1 MSEMLK
7 QVQHDITEFIIFVS
21 LSKVF
26 KKILVIQTAFIGDAI
41 LASAALES
49 LHKKFPQAELHI
61 LVRNGNETLFE
72 NHPYLKKVWVW
83 NKKEDKIKNLFSI
96 ISQVRKEKFDWLIN
110 LHRFA
115 SSGLITV
122 LSKAKITAGFDK
134 NPLSFLFTYRVKHVI
149 GDGSHEVQRNHLLL
163 KKYMDDDF
171 SKPKLYPALSN
182 IEKVNQY
189 TQNAFVCMA
198 PASVWFTKQLPKH
211 KWIELCNLTFANTNI
226 YLLGAKGDE
235 TLCNEIKDASTH
247 KNITVLCSKLSLL
260 DSCALMAKA
269 QMNYVNDSAPL
280 HLASSVNASV
290 TAYFCS
296 TVKEF
301 GFYPLSDNSKT
312 VEAIPAPP
320 CRPCGLHGY
329 KECPLKHFK
338 CGNDIVVNA

>member
-1 MSEMLK
+1 MIL
-7 QVQHDITEFIIFVS
+7 
-21 LSKVF
+21 F

-61 LVRNGNETLFE
+61 LVRKGNETLFE

-83 NKKEDKIKNLFSI
+83 NKKENKIKNLFKI
-96 ISQVRKEKFDWLIN
+96 IAEIRKEKFDWLIN

-122 LSKAKITAGFDK
+122 LSKAKITTGFDK
-134 NPLSFLFTYRVKHVI
+134 NPFSFLFTYSEKHVI

-163 KKYMDDDF
+163 KKYVDDDF
-171 SKPKLYPALSN
+171 SKPKLYPSISN
-182 IEKVNQY
+182 IEKINQF
-189 TQNAFVCMA
+189 TQQAFVCMA

-211 KWIELCNLTFANTNI
+211 KWIELCNLTPANTNI

-235 TLCNEIKDASTH
+235 ALCNEIKNTSTH
-247 KNITVLCSKLSLL
+247 KNIVVLCGKLSLL
-260 DSCALMAKA
+260 DSCALMKKA
-269 QMNYVNDSAPL
+269 EMNYVNDSAPL
-280 HLASSVNASV
+280 HLASSVNANV

-312 VEAIPAPP
+312 VEAFPAPP

-338 CGNDIVVNA
+338 CGNDIVVEV

>member
-1 MSEMLK
+1 MNA
-7 QVQHDITEFIIFVS
+7 
-21 LSKVF
+21 F

-49 LHKKFPQAELHI
+49 VHKQFPNAELHI
-61 LVRNGNETLFE
+61 LLRKGSESLYE
-72 NHPYLKKVWVW
+72 QHPYLKKVWAW
-83 NKKEDKIKNLFSI
+83 DKKENKIKNLFKI
-96 ISQVRKEKFDWLIN
+96 ISGIRKERFDWVIN

-115 SSGLITV
+115 SSGLVTV
-122 LSKAKITAGFDK
+122 LSKAKITCGFNK
-134 NPLSFLFTYRVKHVI
+134 NPFSFLFTYKVKHII

-163 KKYMDDDF
+163 KKHISNDF
-171 SKPKLYPALSN
+171 SKPKLYPSN
-182 IEKVNQY
+182 TNIANVAPY
-189 TQNAFVCMA
+189 TQQAFVCMA

-211 KWIELCNLTFANTNI
+211 KWVELCNKINPNTTI

-235 TLCNEIKDASTH
+235 SLCEEIKHASAH
-247 KNITVLCSKLSLL
+247 KNITVLCGKLSLL

-269 QMNYVNDSAPL
+269 EMNYVNDSAPL

-296 TVKEF
+296 TVPDF

-312 VEAIPAPP
+312 VEAFPAPP

-329 KECPLKHFK
+329 KECPQKHFK
-338 CGNDIVVNA
+338 CGNDMVIEV

>member
-1 MSEMLK
+1 MIS
-7 QVQHDITEFIIFVS
+7 FS
-21 LSKVF
+21 
-26 KKILVIQTAFIGDAI
+26 KILVIQTAFIGDAI

-49 LHKKFPQAELHI
+49 IHKQFPQAELHI

-72 NHPYLKKVWVW
+72 NHPYLKKIWVW
-83 NKKEDKIKNLFSI
+83 NKKKNKLRNLFKLI
-96 ISQVRKEKFDWLIN
+96 TEIRKEHFDWLIN

-115 SSGLITV
+115 SSGIITT

-134 NPLSFLFTYRVKHVI
+134 NPLSFLFTYKVKHII

-163 KKYMDDDF
+163 KKYIDADF
-171 SKPKLYPALSN
+171 SKPKLYPSVAN
-182 IEKVNQY
+182 IEKVSQY
-189 TQNAFVCMA
+189 TNQAFVCMA

-211 KWIELCNLTFANTNI
+211 KWVDLCNLITVDTTI

-235 TLCNEIKDASTH
+235 ALCTEIKAASKH
-247 KNITVLCSKLSLL
+247 LNIEILCGKLSLL

-269 QMNYVNDSAPL
+269 NMNYVNDSAPL
-280 HLASSVNASV
+280 HLASSVNANI

-312 VEAIPAPP
+312 VEAVPAPP

-329 KECPLKHFK
+329 KTCPQKHFK
-338 CGNDIVVNA
+338 CGNDILIEA

>member
-1 MSEMLK
+1 MTS
-7 QVQHDITEFIIFVS
+7 FN
-21 LSKVF
+21 
-26 KKILVIQTAFIGDAI
+26 KILVVQTAFIGDAI

-49 LHKKFPQAELHI
+49 IHKAFPQAELHI

-83 NKKEDKIKNLFSI
+83 NKKENKLRNLFKL
-96 ISQVRKEKFDWLIN
+96 ISQIRKENFDWLIN

-115 SSGLITV
+115 SSGIITA
-122 LSKAKITAGFDK
+122 LSNAKITAGFNK
-134 NPLSFLFTYRVKHVI
+134 NPLSFLFTYRVKHII

-163 KKYMDDDF
+163 KKYIDADF
-171 SKPKLYPALSN
+171 SKPKLYPSASN
-182 IEKVNQY
+182 INKVSQY
-189 TQNAFVCMA
+189 TKQAFVCMA

-211 KWIELCNLTFANTNI
+211 KWVELCNLTPTDTTI
-226 YLLGAKGDE
+226 YLLGAKGDGV
-235 TLCNEIKDASTH
+235 LCEEIKAASKH
-247 KNITVLCSKLSLL
+247 PSIVVLCGKLSLL
-260 DSCALMAKA
+260 DSCALMTKA
-269 QMNYVNDSAPL
+269 NMNYVNDSAPL
-280 HLASSVNASV
+280 HLASAVNANV

-329 KECPLKHFK
+329 KACPQKHFK
-338 CGNDIVVNA
+338 CGNDIVIEI

>member
-1 MSEMLK
+1 MSS
-7 QVQHDITEFIIFVS
+7 FN
-21 LSKVF
+21 
-26 KKILVIQTAFIGDAI
+26 KILVIQTAFIGDAI

-49 LHKKFPQAELHI
+49 IHKQFPNADLHI

-72 NHPYLKKVWVW
+72 NHPYLKRVWVW
-83 NKKEDKIKNLFSI
+83 NKKENKIRNLFKL
-96 ISQVRKEKFDWLIN
+96 ISEIRKERFDWLIN

-115 SSGLITV
+115 SSGIITA

-134 NPLSFLFTYRVKHVI
+134 NPLSFLFTYKAKHVI

-163 KKYMDDDF
+163 KKYITADF
-171 SKPKLYPALSN
+171 SKPRLYPSVLN
-182 IEKVNQY
+182 TDKVAEY
-189 TQNAFVCMA
+189 TKQAFVCMA

-211 KWIELCNLTFANTNI
+211 KWIELCNLTPASTTI

-235 TLCNEIKDASTH
+235 ALCNEIKTASTH
-247 KNITVLCSKLSLL
+247 QNIVVLCGKLSLL

-280 HLASSVNASV
+280 HLASSVNANV

-312 VEAIPAPP
+312 IEAIPAPP

-329 KECPLKHFK
+329 QACPQKHFK
-338 CGNDIVVNA
+338 CGNDIVIEV

>member
-1 MSEMLK
+1 MIS
-7 QVQHDITEFIIFVS
+7 
-21 LSKVF
+21 F

-72 NHPYLKKVWVW
+72 NHPYLKKVWIW
-83 NKKEDKIKNLFSI
+83 NKKENKIKNLFKI
-96 ISQVRKEKFDWLIN
+96 IGEIRKEKFDWLIN

-115 SSGLITV
+115 SSGIITI

-134 NPLSFLFTYRVKHVI
+134 NPFSFLFTYREKHVI

-163 KKYMDDDF
+163 KKYVDDDVE
-171 SKPKLYPALSN
+171 KPKLYPSISN
-182 IEKVNQY
+182 IEKINQY
-189 TQNAFVCMA
+189 IQQPFVCMA

-211 KWIELCNLTFANTNI
+211 KWIELCNLTPTNTNI

-235 TLCNEIKDASTH
+235 ALCNEIKNASTH
-247 KNITVLCSKLSLL
+247 KNITVLCGKLSLL

-269 QMNYVNDSAPL
+269 AMNYVNDSAPL
-280 HLASSVNASV
+280 HLASSVNANV

-301 GFYPLSDNSKT
+301 GFYPLSDNAKT
-312 VEAIPAPP
+312 VEAFPAPP

-338 CGNDIVVNA
+338 CGNDIVIKI

>member
-1 MSEMLK
+1 LTS
-7 QVQHDITEFIIFVS
+7 FN
-21 LSKVF
+21 
-26 KKILVIQTAFIGDAI
+26 KILVIQTAFIGDAI
-41 LASAALES
+41 LASASLES
-49 LHKKFPQAELHI
+49 IHRAFPQAELHI
-61 LVRNGNETLFE
+61 LVRNGNELLFE

-83 NKKEDKIKNLFSI
+83 NKKENKLRNLFKLI
-96 ISQVRKEKFDWLIN
+96 AEIRKENFDWLIN

-115 SSGLITV
+115 SSGIITA

-134 NPLSFLFTYRVKHVI
+134 NPLSFLFTYKVKHII

-163 KKYMDDDF
+163 KKYIDAGF
-171 SKPKLYPALSN
+171 SKPKLYPLSSN
-182 IEKVNQY
+182 TEKVSQY
-189 TQNAFVCMA
+189 IKQPFVCMA

-211 KWIELCNLTFANTNI
+211 KWVELCDLTPADTTI

-235 TLCNEIKDASTH
+235 ELCNEIKAASKH
-247 KNITVLCSKLSLL
+247 PNIMVLCGKLSLL

-269 QMNYVNDSAPL
+269 KMNYVNDSAPL
-280 HLASSVNASV
+280 HLASSVNANV

-312 VEAIPAPP
+312 VEATPAPP

-329 KECPLKHFK
+329 KACPLKHFK
-338 CGNDIVVNA
+338 CGNDIVIEV